1 MHLHAQAIY
10 YLLLGGGY
18 MNTYMIPREAVNEN
32 RFLFFTPQAAIFSLI
47 GFCIGLCFVFI
58 FNFIADSTQSDV
70 FTYIGW
76 GIAVLF
82 AAIGYVL
89 GTFNVPET
97 TAFDICKKTGGEP
110 VYVIIKRALTFNKRK
125 KIYIY
130 ERS

>member
-1 MHLHAQAIY
+1 
-10 YLLLGGGY
+10 
-18 MNTYMIPREAVNEN
+18 MNTYIIPREATNEN

-58 FNFIADSTQSDV
+58 FNFIADVSKNQII
-70 FTYIGW
+70 TYIGW
-76 GIAVLF
+76 GVCLLIAG
-82 AAIGYVL
+82 IGYIL

-110 VYVIIKRALTFNKRK
+110 VYVVIKRALTFNKRK

-130 ERS
+130 ERGQF